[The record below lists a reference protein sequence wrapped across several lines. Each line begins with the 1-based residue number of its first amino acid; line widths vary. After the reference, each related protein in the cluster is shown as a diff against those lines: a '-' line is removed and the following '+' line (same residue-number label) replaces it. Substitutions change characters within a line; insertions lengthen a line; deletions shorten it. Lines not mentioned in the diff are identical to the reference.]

1 MRKQSDKS
9 QLRDIL
15 KTTFL
20 DFLKLSILKSLDFS
34 KLSMS
39 WQGKAE
45 GLF

>member
-9 QLRDIL
+9 QLRDTL
-15 KTTFL
+15 KTT
-20 DFLKLSILKSLDFS
+20 SLDFS

-39 WQGKAE
+39 RQGKAE